1 MPAAFPISLAQI
13 GKFINPDVPALP
25 DPPLLQRIILEQ
37 PTLPAIAA
45 LLIGIVALFALRNAG
60 RTKAGPIALCAGI
73 LLCIG
78 LITAGRLVR
87 TDRETLLLAQDSLVT
102 AVAGADLET
111 LENGLDPSARI
122 RGLNVPGI
130 RPGQDRD
137 GIISLVRSTT
147 GGAYTINNFRIIKRQ
162 AIIDGP
168 NSARTQIY
176 VRVEP
181 TLTGTPTFAW
191 FRILWRLD
199 PDDSWRAVEIEPLFI
214 SGVLAYQG

>member
-1 MPAAFPISLAQI
+1 MPAALPSTLAQI
-13 GKFINPDVPALP
+13 GKFINPDIPALP

-37 PTLPAIAA
+37 PTVPAIAV

-60 RTKAGPIALCAGI
+60 RTKAGLIAASAG
-73 LLCIG
+73 LLLSIS
-78 LITAGRLVR
+78 LIAAGRLVR
-87 TDRETLLLAQDSLVT
+87 TDRETLLLQQDLLVT
-102 AVAGADLET
+102 AVAEADFDT

-122 RGLNVPGI
+122 RGLKVPGI
-130 RPGQDRD
+130 RPAQDRD
-137 GIISLVRSTT
+137 GILALVGSTT
-147 GGAYTINNFRIIKRQ
+147 GGAYTINSFRIIKRQ
-162 AIIDGP
+162 AVIDGP

-199 PDDSWRAVEIEPLFI
+199 AGDSWRAVEIEPLFI